1 MEVAHF
7 SLPLYYLG
15 GLAPHVS
22 LLLRRLLMLEARDVS
37 EDRLEPHA
45 GLSQKHAKDTSSM
58 VSRLCLQGT
67 KLLLL
72 LHSLC
77 PLEQS
82 IVPRPRKHANLV
94 LAHLCPVPK
103 GEGMMG
109 LVVAG
114 LVGQLRESPTSA
126 RVLEAL
132 SQVGAAHP
140 ATFKQAVSGLP
151 PPQAHLLHS
160 AVRSAAVSSAP
171 QSRMS
176 GTKVPQLDFSRYYS

>member
-77 PLEQS
+77 PLEQ
-82 IVPRPRKHANLV
+82 R
-94 LAHLCPVPK
+94 
-103 GEGMMG
+103 EGMMG